1 VTAKAN
7 KIPVSVD
14 YTGRDYY
21 SLREELI
28 TRVKAA
34 TNQKWQGN
42 DPADFG
48 LALIEAFAYM
58 GDLMN
63 YYIDR
68 VANESYLATATQ
80 RQTLLNIAS
89 MYGYTPT
96 GYVGSTVDATFT
108 GEAGYRAKVSQS
120 VLGTVTI
127 DGTDYP
133 HSARLAFPPLLF
145 PDADTVFEVDASI
158 IVANMTETAYNGTYK
173 IIDVGLDNESGYPVV
188 TYTPSWDISSIAMMT
203 GGGANADRFM
213 VTTTASHE
221 IQTNEVVLLEGA
233 GNFSGQWKV
242 KESGISGNLKTF
254 SVDLSENS
262 APVSMAKGVTGTPNK
277 IYYYSDT
284 NFGVGQKV
292 TVSGVTASGGTGS
305 FNQTDK
311 AITAVTNK
319 TGSVITLIKDGSD
332 AIINSDKTFVVGD
345 LVTISGVTPSGYNT
359 TLATPVLSRADDLT
373 CNITNAVGNG
383 ATITYTTSTNTFI
396 AGQYVTVTG
405 IVPNGLN
412 CTEARIITASATSFT
427 VAGISVATFQSGDS
441 TGVARVPRIRIAT
454 SGTGSYDPTNGAGTI
469 ACHQFVVDASCTA
482 TYTSGG
488 TATPTASGTASAGT
502 IYYADINAAD
512 WLPDLDGDAYV
523 VGSVEI
529 PAGTQLKAE
538 ISYED
543 KVEQLI
549 FTTQSKAVVGYT
561 GNPQNEVSVQAI
573 QGEDV
578 QYRADN
584 LKDTTVNPYDIN
596 GELLGFS
603 NGEPDQTMTLKETI
617 VDKALVKVYV
627 DSGIAFGEWT
637 QVTHLADYG
646 PNAAVY
652 TVSIDASGYVR
663 INFGDGVSGAI
674 PPKDNA
680 VKAGYYAGGGAS
692 GNIPAKS
699 LNSTIFSIPLA
710 VTAEV
715 EQALKDSVSVS
726 NLEAAAGG
734 SDPESNDVI
743 RYNAPRTL
751 VALNRAVTLNDYA
764 NLALSLRGVGKA
776 NATGITKNSVTVY
789 VAPSQSDSVSD
800 TSPGVVANT
809 GEPTAAMSR
818 LMTRVADYLDERKQI
833 GTTVTV
839 LQPDYVEVE
848 LTIDYTKLPQY
859 LDSSVAANIRSALVN
874 KFSYTYVD
882 FEDVITPEEIEYKLR
897 QVDGVRNAKVTA
909 LHRKGGAATD
919 RVSLIGEPSE
929 IFIFTDAGVTLNT
942 SPTDA
947 TLSDLVPSVAFNQ
960 SFDPDILSYT
970 VNLDS
975 STSTFSITP
984 TVADATNAILTINSE
999 VKPSATIWT
1008 KTGLVGGEEFKIVLS
1023 VTAGDGVTVRNYRIS
1038 VVKVA

>member
-1 VTAKAN
+1 MTAKAN

-89 MYGYTPT
+89 MYGYVPT
-96 GYVGSTVDATFT
+96 GYVGSTVDVTFT
-108 GEAGYRAKVSQS
+108 GIAGYRAQVSQS
-120 VLGTVTI
+120 ILGTVTI

-145 PDADTVFEVDASI
+145 PLVTTVFEADDSI
-158 IVANMTETAYNGTYK
+158 VVSGMSTTAYNGTYK
-173 IIDVGLDNESGYPVV
+173 IIDVGLDNENGYPVI

-203 GGGANADRFM
+203 GGGDNADRFM
-213 VTTTASHE
+213 VTTTSTHE
-221 IQTNEVVLLEGA
+221 VEANEVVLLENA

-242 KESGISGNLKTF
+242 KATAIGEDYRTF
-254 SVDLSENS
+254 SVDLSEN
-262 APVSMAKGVTGTPNK
+262 AATVLMAKGVSGTPDK
-277 IYYYSDT
+277 IYYFSDN
-284 NFGVGQKV
+284 NFGVGQVV
-292 TVSGVTASGGTGS
+292 TVAGVTASGGTGS
-305 FNQTDK
+305 FNQTSK
-311 AITAVTNK
+311 SVTAVKKK
-319 TGSVITLIKDGSD
+319 TGSVITLVKDGTD
-332 AIINSDKTFVVGD
+332 AVINSDQTFEVGD

-359 TLATPVLSRADDLT
+359 TLATPVTARADLT

-383 ATITYTTSTNTFI
+383 AIITYTTSTNTFI

-405 IVPNGLN
+405 IVPNGFN
-412 CTEARIITASATSFT
+412 VTEARIITASATSFT
-427 VAGISVATFQSGDS
+427 VSGVTTSTFQSGSS
-441 TGVARVPRIRIAT
+441 TGVATVPRIRIAT
-454 SGTGSYDPTNGAGTI
+454 SGSGSYDPSSGAGTI
-469 ACHQFVVDASCTA
+469 ACRQFVIEASCTA

-488 TATPTASGTASAGT
+488 TATPVASGTASDGT
-502 IYYADINAAD
+502 VYYADINAAD
-512 WLPDLDGDAYV
+512 YQDLDGDVYA

-549 FTTQSKAVVGYT
+549 FTTQSKAVVGYI
-561 GNPQNEVSVQAI
+561 GNSQNVVNVQAI

-578 QYRADN
+578 QYRAAN
-584 LKDTTVNPYDIN
+584 LKNTLVIPHDIN

-603 NGEPDQTMTLKETI
+603 NGEADQTMTLKETV

-627 DSGIAFGEWT
+627 DGGVSFGEWT
-637 QVTHLADYG
+637 QVSHLSDYG

-674 PPKDNA
+674 PPKDSA
-680 VKAGYYAGGGAS
+680 VKSVYYAGGGAS
-692 GNIPAKS
+692 GNIPEKS
-699 LNSTIFSIPLA
+699 LNSTIFAIPTGI
-710 VTAEV
+710 VAET

-726 NLEAAAGG
+726 NLDAAAGG

-764 NLALSLRGVGKA
+764 NLALSLRGIGKA
-776 NATGITKNSVTVY
+776 NATGVSKSSITVY

-800 TSPGVVANT
+800 ASPGVKDN
-809 GEPTAAMSR
+809 GDPTDSLTQ
-818 LMTRVADYLDERKQI
+818 LMTRVSDYLDERKQI

-848 LTIDYTKLPQY
+848 LVIDYTKLPQY
-859 LDSSVAANIRSALVN
+859 LDSSVRANIRSALVN

-929 IFIFTDAGVTLNT
+929 IFIFTDNNVILNT
-942 SPTDA
+942 SPADA
-947 TLSDLVPSVAFNQ
+947 TLADLVPSVAFNQ
-960 SFDPDILSYT
+960 SFDPDILTYT

-975 STSTFSITP
+975 STSTFSFTP
-984 TVADATNAILTINSE
+984 TLGDADNAILTINSE
-999 VKPSATIWT
+999 IKPSGVLWT

-1038 VVKVA
+1038 VVKVV